1 MPVILAPEAWQ
12 AWLGEEL
19 ADEAQ
24 SINLDDHCIRLL
36 EILWRSTFPHAR
48 PPKAPAPPAGV
59 FNLARCFAAR
69 TLVGKKTRLI
79 PGSRVGDRQGHADCE
94 RGELINRVP
103 AGAPVRQFLFVELLG
118 HARVPFARYWPDH
131 PRGGRVRRNRHA
143 SCSGS
148 GGRPRTR
155 GGRLRVIPVLLV
167 RSNGG
172 ERSSILCRQTVR
184 PACILPGETG

>member
-19 ADEAQ
+19 ADEGAIYQ
-24 SINLDDHCIRLL
+24 LGRSLHKAVRNFMAIN
-36 EILWRSTFPHAR
+36 FP
-48 PPKAPAPPAGV
+48 PCSSPESPGPPAGV
-59 FNLARCFAAR
+59 SMARCFAAR